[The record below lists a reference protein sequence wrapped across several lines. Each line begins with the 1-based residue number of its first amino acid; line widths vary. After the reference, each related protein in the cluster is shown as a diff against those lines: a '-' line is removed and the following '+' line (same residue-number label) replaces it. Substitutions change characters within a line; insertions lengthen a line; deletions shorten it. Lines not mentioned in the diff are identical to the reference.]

1 MARVK
6 GPKNPGLDL
15 PCGPKFFSSPREA
28 FVFSDLSPS
37 LEDLAVVWTG
47 LPMESSPGKTWSLP
61 GMRRFSLIERWE
73 DQRRLF
79 LDSVHQATI
88 RAYGAKIGEQ
98 EVANLEEAT
107 KRHRGIVQSLSI
119 YATGK
124 MVKKTRSD
132 GNLELCFEEQG
143 QPITPSAGDVIRS
156 IKEYVQLDRQVLG
169 LADQV
174 NRFYVFAEMSEIF
187 TTVIRKYLTDPAML
201 RNIYMDIAEYRKKF
215 EKDLDLAKGL
225 K

>member
-1 MARVK
+1 MARVR
-6 GPKNPGLDL
+6 GPAPPDC
-15 PCGPKFFSSPREA
+15 PYGPKFFSSPREA
-28 FVFSDLSPS
+28 FVFSDLNPS
-37 LEDLAVVWTG
+37 LEDLAAVWAG
-47 LPMESSPGKTWSLP
+47 LPIEDGIGGLIWGLPELRRASSS
-61 GMRRFSLIERWE
+61 ERWVE
-73 DQRRLF
+73 QHKLF
-79 LDSVHQATI
+79 LESVHQATI

-124 MVKKTRSD
+124 MVKKTRPD
-132 GNLELCFEEQG
+132 GNPELCFEEQG

>member
-1 MARVK
+1 MGRVR
-6 GPKNPGLDL
+6 GPVPPDC
-15 PCGPKFFSSPREA
+15 PYGPKFFSSPREA
-28 FVFSDLSPS
+28 FVFSDLNPS
-37 LEDLAVVWTG
+37 LEDLAAVWAG
-47 LPMESSPGKTWSLP
+47 LPVENSKSLTWDLP
-61 GMRRFSLIERWE
+61 RLRRTSISERWE

-124 MVKKTRSD
+124 MVKKTRPD
-132 GNLELCFEEQG
+132 GNPELCFEEQG
-143 QPITPSAGDVIRS
+143 VPLPPTARDVMRS
-156 IKEYVQLDRQVLG
+156 IKDYVQLDRQVLG

>member
-1 MARVK
+1 MARVR
-6 GPKNPGLDL
+6 GSVVPDCPYGA
-15 PCGPKFFSSPREA
+15 KFFSSPREA

-37 LEDLAVVWTG
+37 LEDLAEVWAG
-47 LPMESSPGKTWSLP
+47 LPMENTPDETWSLP
-61 GMRRFSLIERWE
+61 GMRRFARIERWE

-79 LDSVHQATI
+79 LESVHQATI

-124 MVKKTRSD
+124 MVKKTRPD
-132 GNLELCFEEQG
+132 GNPELCFEEQG
-143 QPITPSAGDVIRS
+143 QPLTPKVSDVLHS
-156 IKEYVQLDRQVLG
+156 IKDYVQLDRQVLG

-174 NRFYVFAEMSEIF
+174 NRFYVFVEMSEIF